1 MDVMI
6 PLEQLIGQYVFPV
19 AVAIYLLYERTTT
32 TKGFTAAL
40 NNNTQ
45 VLVELKTLIKERLH

>member
-1 MDVMI
+1 MI